1 MASGG
6 GIEALA
12 GSTVALPMASAASA
26 PEAKPEV
33 GTNSAAL
40 GLSAAELGLTEA
52 MAVFGR
58 TVVRTCW
65 VGRIVAV

>member
-1 MASGG
+1 MANGG
-6 GIEALA
+6 GTEA
-12 GSTVALPMASAASA
+12 GSTAASS
-26 PEAKPEV
+26 AKLA

-58 TVVRTCW
+58 TVVLTC
-65 VGRIVAV
+65 

>member
-1 MASGG
+1 MANGG
-6 GIEALA
+6 GTEA
-12 GSTVALPMASAASA
+12 GSTAASS
-26 PEAKPEV
+26 AKLA